1 MSTDKTAPHWPH
13 GTDYPESG
21 PHAEGPS
28 RVEEIRQRLKEAERA
43 EASGWAIAI
52 DPSDV
57 AYLLAEVERL
67 TASASV
73 SQDQL
78 HAALT
83 GCDPEP
89 MPWVMVRQ
97 RGDMEEA
104 REYGNDE
111 GRRET
116 VLELLALADTLP
128 TCKESDAELH
138 TAGLEPGRVGR
149 ELRLRLE
156 ASAAR
161 LELQSLLVEG
171 WEMPKP
177 PGPRLEAAAWRVP
190 DVGWV
195 TQWVTHFGGSTPHEI
210 PSPFRDGVRPTVEM
224 FRALGFVT
232 YE

>member
-1 MSTDKTAPHWPH
+1 MNNDKTAPHWPH

-128 TCKESDAELH
+128 TRKETDAELR
-138 TAGLEPGRVGR
+138 AVGMDPGKVGR
-149 ELRLRLE
+149 ELRE
-156 ASAAR
+156 
-161 LELQSLLVEG
+161 
-171 WEMPKP
+171 
-177 PGPRLEAAAWRVP
+177 RLEAASGPTHRPDYADLLAELGEVLVRFGLDAQGHVP
-190 DVGWV
+190 TIERMLAEGAL
-195 TQWVTHFGGSTPHEI
+195 ERR
-210 PSPFRDGVRPTVEM
+210 RDSAL
-224 FRALGFVT
+224 RALGGR
-232 YE
+232 